1 MGILNWLL
9 SAAGERMV
17 RRFLTSTCDY
27 PNIPGDGT
35 RRNVDLTR
43 FAAVLGHA
51 TSRDPEQPWP
61 GAAGANVA
69 ILNFPAKGYAAM
81 AFQVTDARKYSN
93 IGMSTYYNAPSHMVI
108 ASVSER
114 AGDFNPATALMVSP
128 PRGPGD
134 SLLRIV
140 GAPHTNGA
148 QCLPGRT
155 YYLNVKFANASTPH
169 TLALT
174 NQVGAQ
180 P

>member
-1 MGILNWLL
+1 MGILSWLL
-9 SAAGERMV
+9 SGTRFV
-17 RRFLTSTCDY
+17 PRFLVSTCDY

-51 TSRDPEQPWP
+51 TSRDAEQPWP
-61 GAAGANVA
+61 GASGANVA
-69 ILNFPAKGYAAM
+69 ILNMPAKGYIAM

-93 IGMSTYYNAPSHMVI
+93 IGMSTYYNAPSHQVI

-114 AGDFNPATALMVSP
+114 AGDFNPATALTVTP
-128 PRGPGD
+128 ARGPGEA
-134 SLLRIV
+134 LLRIV
-140 GAPHTNGA
+140 GAPHVNGA
-148 QCLPGRT
+148 SCVVGRT
-155 YYLNVKFANASTPH
+155 YYLNVKFSTITTPH

-174 NQVGAQ
+174 NQVGTQ